1 MRFSSSKNVREEA
14 ASRGKKKKPQPKV
27 PMNFAE
33 DGDKQ
38 NNLMLADIPESNEG
52 AENDQINAMEIPDK
66 PSYFNMFDEEEI
78 NSEEDLVA
86 GENNYIEIECLPLA
100 GAVPP

>member
-1 MRFSSSKNVREEA
+1 MREEA

-38 NNLMLADIPESNEG
+38 NNSMLADIPESNEG